1 MPGDTYKLASYAGP
15 DGSTRAGIVV
25 DAQMVDV
32 EQALRVAAAL
42 PVPTC
47 SSVLSI
53 LERWDLFGA
62 RLRMLARRVRE
73 GALSSAC
80 ASLSEVTLQ
89 PPVMYPSAIFCAGA
103 NYKDHVREMSR
114 AMSLPEH
121 PEVGP
126 CTLNIGLIE
135 GGRAPNVI
143 PDHAKAQLLYRL
155 VGPAQDLRRKI
166 REAAGQ
172 LADVNFT
179 LEIPFMKLQTLD
191 GLPTMVAAFTTDIP
205 ALTNWG
211 QPLLV
216 GPGSIHVAHT
226 EGEYVDKQALAEGVD
241 LYCTIA
247 KRLLS

>member
-1 MPGDTYKLASYAGP
+1 
-15 DGSTRAGIVV
+15 
-25 DAQMVDV
+25 
-32 EQALRVAAAL
+32 
-42 PVPTC
+42 
-47 SSVLSI
+47 
-53 LERWDLFGA
+53 
-62 RLRMLARRVRE
+62 
-73 GALSSAC
+73 
-80 ASLSEVTLQ
+80 
-89 PPVMYPSAIFCAGA
+89 
-103 NYKDHVREMSR
+103 
-114 AMSLPEH
+114 
-121 PEVGP
+121 
-126 CTLNIGLIE
+126 
-135 GGRAPNVI
+135 
-143 PDHAKAQLLYRL
+143 

-166 REAAGQ
+166 REAAGE

-216 GPGSIHVAHT
+216 GPGSIHGAHT